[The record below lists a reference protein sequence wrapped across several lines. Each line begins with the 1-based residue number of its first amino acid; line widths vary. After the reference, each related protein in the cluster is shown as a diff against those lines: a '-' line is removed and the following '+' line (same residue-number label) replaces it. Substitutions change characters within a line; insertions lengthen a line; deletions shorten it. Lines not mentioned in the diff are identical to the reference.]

1 MHVRP
6 RVSGIVA
13 ALVLAAGGLLT
24 TAPAATAA
32 ASAPTALNCS
42 SRLVTGSGGHR
53 GAAITCSGSSF
64 TGVIDCRRT
73 DTGYVYRHFGNR
85 VPSGGTSTVW
95 CDLNATVIQAY
106 GTPS

>member
-1 MHVRP
+1 MHARP
-6 RVSGIVA
+6 RFTGIVA
-13 ALVLAAGGLLT
+13 ALALAAGGLLA
-24 TAPAATAA
+24 TAPAATAS
-32 ASAPTALNCS
+32 ASAPAALNCS
-42 SRLVTGSGGHR
+42 ARLITGSGGHR
-53 GAAITCSGSSF
+53 GADITCSGSSF
-64 TGVIDCRRT
+64 TGVIDCKRN